1 MDMDFINIPGK
12 NGSQYLAHDMPML
25 HQFMGKK
32 IGGLPYYRRKIS
44 P

>member
-1 MDMDFINIPGK
+1 MDFINIPAK

-25 HQFMGKK
+25 HQFMGEK
-32 IGGLPYYRRKIS
+32 IRGLPYYRRKIS